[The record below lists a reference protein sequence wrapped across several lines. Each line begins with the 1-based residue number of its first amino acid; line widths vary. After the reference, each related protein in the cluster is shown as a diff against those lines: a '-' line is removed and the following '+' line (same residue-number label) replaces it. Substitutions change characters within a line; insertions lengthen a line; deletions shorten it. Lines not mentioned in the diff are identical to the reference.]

1 MGQALSRREVCALCY
16 SPLEVD
22 SSKCV
27 AMEMKQSLVPAA
39 CGSGV
44 APLTRKTERST
55 GAKGGCEG
63 EGEYE
68 GD

>member
-1 MGQALSRREVCALCY
+1 MCALCS

-22 SSKCV
+22 GSKRV

-39 CGSGV
+39 SDSGV
-44 APLTRKTERST
+44 APLARKNERST
-55 GAKGGCEG
+55 GAEGGCEG
-63 EGEYE
+63 EGECG

>member
-22 SSKCV
+22 GSKRV

-63 EGEYE
+63 EGECE